1 MTAISDDD
9 QGLSAAQRLLAA
21 CAAEP
26 ETDIGNGRRFRRRFG
41 DLAADHEGAASA
53 IAISVAHI
61 GWHVF
66 DGRYWREDVENALVR
81 RLAHKTAEG
90 VRDEIS
96 VLDYRPGEMEAISAG
111 EVAEAA
117 LDRMVKPEKG
127 DWTDAQKKERFA
139 LLNAAAE
146 AKGAREALAERRA
159 TRARHAKSTAGS
171 SKLNAIMA
179 EAQPY
184 VFAKIDELNRDRML
198 FNLTNGTLEFSQVED
213 EESDPD
219 APRYI
224 WRAVLREHRQ
234 EDFITKLANA
244 GWEPETQR
252 EAPEWRKFLQ
262 TVQPDVEIRAFLK
275 RFCGYMLTGLVTEQV
290 MLFHYGVGRN
300 GKSTFFDLIAH
311 VFAEYAVTLSIDSFS
326 GDSRRA
332 GAEATPDLARL
343 PGARVVLAAEP
354 EAGVKLK
361 DALIKT
367 LTGGET
373 IPVRRLHKD
382 FFEVEPHF
390 KIMLGGNHKPRID
403 DDSDGIWRRL
413 LLVPWSVQI
422 PEAEIDRA
430 LPRKLRAEADA
441 ILSWMVDGAI
451 DYLNHGLGIP
461 DAVRAAS
468 AEYRQESD
476 AIGSFIRTACNV
488 TGEDTDREN
497 PLDLFMAFE
506 RFADAEG
513 VFKFAQPA
521 FSKRLS
527 KAAERSWPG
536 ADGHMAQFVRTR
548 PGGHTVYAGIRIRD
562 DWRPKSGDT
571 GYPEQRG

>member
-1 MTAISDDD
+1 MRRTS
-9 QGLSAAQRLLAA
+9 GLTPQQRLLAA

-41 DLAADHEGAASA
+41 DLAVDHEGAASS
-53 IAISVAHI
+53 IALNVAHI

-66 DGRYWREDVENALVR
+66 EGRYWREDIEGAMVR
-81 RLAHKTAEG
+81 KLAHKAAEA
-90 VRDEIS
+90 VRDEIAA
-96 VLDYRPGEMEAISAG
+96 LDYRPGEMEAISAG
-111 EVAEAA
+111 EIAESA
-117 LDRMVKPEKG
+117 LDRMVMPEKG
-127 DWTDAQKKERFA
+127 WTDAQKAERTAYSRAVADARDARLA
-139 LLNAAAE
+139 LS
-146 AKGAREALAERRA
+146 ERRA

-171 SKLNAIMA
+171 SKLNAVLS
-179 EAQPY
+179 EASPY

-198 FNLTNGTLEFSQVED
+198 LNVANGTIEFFQIEN
-213 EESDPD
+213 EESDPQ
-219 APRYI
+219 APTYT
-224 WRAVLREHRQ
+224 WAAKLREHRQ
-234 EDFITKLANA
+234 SDFITKLANA
-244 GWEPETQR
+244 AWRPEEKLQ
-252 EAPEWRKFLQ
+252 AVEWQKFLK
-262 TVQPDVEIRAFLK
+262 TVQPDIEIRAFLQ
-275 RFCGYMLTGLVTEQV
+275 RFCGYMLTGLVIEQV

-300 GKSTFFDLIAH
+300 GKSTFFDLIA
-311 VFAEYAVTLSIDSFS
+311 FLLSEYAVTLSIDSFS

-343 PGARVVLAAEP
+343 PGARAVLAAEP

-413 LLVPWSVQI
+413 LLVPWLVQI
-422 PEAEIDRA
+422 PEREVDRA

-441 ILSWMVDGAI
+441 ILSWMVEGALE
-451 DYLNHGLGIP
+451 YLNGGLNIP
-461 DAVRAAS
+461 EAVRAAS

-476 AIGSFIRTACNV
+476 AIGSFIRIACIV
-488 TGEDTDREN
+488 TGEASDKEN
-497 PLDLFMAFE
+497 PLDLFMAYE

-513 VFKFAQPA
+513 VFKFGNAA
-521 FSKRLS
+521 FSKRFA
-527 KAAERSWPG
+527 KAAERFWPG
-536 ADGHMAQFVRTR
+536 PDGQQRQFSRSR
-548 PGGHTVYAGIRIRD
+548 PGGHTIYAGIRVLEG
-562 DWRPKSGDT
+562 WRPKT
-571 GYPEQRG
+571 GHEGST